1 LDVLIREARPGDAEG
16 IVAVLNPIIE
26 AGVYSALE
34 TPLTAEAERAFMASF
49 PRRGLFHVASDREAG
64 RIVGFQTLEPFAAY
78 THAFDH
84 VGVIATYVDLS
95 LRRGGI
101 GSRLAEVTFRQAG
114 RRGYEK
120 VFTYVRAD
128 SEAALAFYCGLGFR
142 VVGTAEK
149 HAKCG
154 GAYVDEVIIEM
165 FL

>member
-1 LDVLIREARPGDAEG
+1 MG
-16 IVAVLNPIIE
+16 VLNPIIE
-26 AGVYSALE
+26 AGVYSALD
-34 TPLTAEAERAFMASF
+34 TPLTADAERAFMASF
-49 PRRGLFHVASDREAG
+49 PRRGLFHVATDAEAG
-64 RIVGFQTLEPFAAY
+64 RIVGFQTLEPFDTC

-128 SEAALAFYCGLGFR
+128 NEAALTFYLGLGFR
-142 VVGTAEK
+142 VVGTAGRQ
-149 HAKCG
+149 ANCG